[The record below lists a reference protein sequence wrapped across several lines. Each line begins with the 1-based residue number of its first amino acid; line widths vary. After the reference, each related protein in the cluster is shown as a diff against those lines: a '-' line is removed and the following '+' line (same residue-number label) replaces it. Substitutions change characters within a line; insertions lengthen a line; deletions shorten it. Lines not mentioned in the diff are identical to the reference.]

1 MTCDLVSALSTVSTI
16 LKLIVRALCRSDP
29 ARVVSSETLAIFV
42 MTSRERVLRSP
53 SRSQTM
59 QIGRAY
65 PHKPKQE
72 YLMPPPQPHPTSPL
86 LPTQGLPWHRALY
99 PPLRMPAQRQVRSLT
114 PYPRHS
120 RLLWPLVV
128 NLVSYTSPQLKS
140 WSSLMFQEC

>member
-16 LKLIVRALCRSDP
+16 RKLIVRALCRSDH
-29 ARVVSSETLAIFV
+29 ARVVSSETLAIYV
-42 MTSRERVLRSP
+42 MTSHERVLRSL

-65 PHKPKQE
+65 PHKPNQRH
-72 YLMPPPQPHPTSPL
+72 LMPPPQPLPNKPM

-99 PPLRMPAQRQVRSLT
+99 PPLRMPAQRQLRSLT

-120 RLLWPLVV
+120 HLLWPLVV
-128 NLVSYTSPQLKS
+128 SLVSYTSPQLKS
-140 WSSLMFQEC
+140 WSSLTFQEC